1 MLVVSAI
8 VNPNENPYK
17 NLIIVITVK
26 LFAMKKEQLTINC
39 IVDPIRINFFLPY
52 LSDNLPLIIDPK
64 KIPR

>member
-17 NLIIVITVK
+17 NLTIVITVK
-26 LFAMKKEQLTINC
+26 LCAIKKEQLTINC
-39 IVDPIRINFFLPY
+39 IEDPIRINFLLPY
-52 LSDNLPLIIDPK
+52 LSDNLPLIIEPK